1 MKLTDYAIAVWRLE
15 ACGEANCLAVRRSH
29 LSGQFLETLLQILKV
44 HARGQRDLGLPL
56 LIHGLSKHRYLRGV
70 RQVEHHENRALSVLS
85 EGIEGLRL
93 EAVRDPT

>member
-1 MKLTDYAIAVWRLE
+1 M
-15 ACGEANCLAVRRSH
+15 
-29 LSGQFLETLLQILKV
+29 FLETLLQILKV

-70 RQVEHHENRALSVLS
+70 RQVEHHEDRALSVLS

-93 EAVRDPT
+93 EAVRDPTVYFCSFAAGDDLASGVSVA